1 MLSLP
6 ENYELWQN
14 TLAWQPTPAQMAR
27 LQQLYTQ
34 IILANQHINL
44 TRITEPGE
52 FWEKHLWDSLAGI
65 LKLPEL
71 SLDSLRV
78 IDIGTGAGFPGIP
91 TAIIYPHWQVTLL
104 DSTQKKINFL
114 EALLTELELENVQT
128 LLGRAEI
135 VGNRSEHHG
144 KYDLALIR
152 AVGSAALCAQY
163 CLPFLR
169 HGGRAV
175 LYRGNWTEEEE
186 ASLNSLTQKLGAK
199 VEKIA
204 RFSTP
209 LSGGIRHCVYLK
221 KFS

>member
-6 ENYELWQN
+6 ENYEVWQN
-14 TLAWQPTPAQMAR
+14 TLAWQPTPAQIDI
-27 LQQLYTQ
+27 LQQLYTR

-44 TRITEPGE
+44 TRITEPAE

-65 LKLPEL
+65 LKIPEL

-91 TAIIYPHWQVTLL
+91 AAIVYPHWQVTLL

-114 EALLTELELENVQT
+114 EALLTELELKNVET
-128 LLGRAEI
+128 LLGRAEVI
-135 VGNRSEHHG
+135 NNHNEHQG

-152 AVGSAALCAQY
+152 AVGSAALCAEY
-163 CLPFLR
+163 CLPFLCR
-169 HGGRAV
+169 GGKAV
-175 LYRGNWTEEEE
+175 LYRGNWSEEEE
-186 ASLNSLTQKLGAK
+186 AILETITQNLGAK

-204 RFSTP
+204 KFFTP
-209 LSGGIRHCVYLK
+209 LSGGVRHCVYLK
-221 KFS
+221 K